1 MKESNE
7 QIIEQIR
14 QGGDQQQSMEKLY
27 CQNRGYIRKAAAG
40 IAGKYISEPERAKE
54 LQADLEQEA
63 YFGLLEAVNQWSP
76 DRGTLFLS
84 YAGYWIRH
92 FMIRYCEKTV
102 CTIRLPTARQSQIRE
117 YERTGEAFQ
126 KSLGRRPT
134 TEEYCSLLKVEPEAL
149 EEIRAAARIRRLQSL
164 DQPLNPEDAEAGT
177 VGDLVQ
183 AAGDPYGAALDRL
196 QLKELRAVLW
206 PAVDALPEDQA
217 HVIRETFQK
226 GKTLQQISKETG
238 QASWKLAEEKR
249 RAINTLERNRAL
261 QSFYDA
267 ERYSYGI
274 RGGFFG
280 WMYSGTSSTEF
291 AAFKMIQKA
300 KGK

>member
-7 QIIEQIR
+7 QIIERIR
-14 QGGDQQQSMEKLY
+14 QGGNPKQDMEKLY

-40 IAGKYISEPERAKE
+40 IAGKYISEPKRAKE

-63 YFGLLEAVNQWSP
+63 YFGLLEAVNQWIP

-117 YERTGEAFQ
+117 YERTKEAFQ

-177 VGDLVQ
+177 VSDLVQ
-183 AAGDPYGAALDRL
+183 AAGDPYGLVLDQL
-196 QLKELRAVLW
+196 QLEELRAVLW

-217 HVIRETFQK
+217 QVIRETFQK
-226 GKTLQQISKETG
+226 GKTLQQIGREIGGCSK
-238 QASWKLAEEKR
+238 ARSAKEKAL
-249 RAINTLERNRAL
+249 RALRRNRAL
-261 QSFYDA
+261 QAFDN
-267 ERYSYGI
+267 ERRYSYGI